1 MKTKNFKTPRLLDLT
16 LLLLILVYIGFSCAS
31 SPDQNAPS
39 EEFNKSTGAYSE
51 KSEDMSMT
59 QDDEAE
65 FISADTISNEDVISS
80 SAAVVSKDSQRKF
93 IRTADLKFRVNNVR
107 SSTLK
112 IEDIVSEHAGFVSY
126 TELRSVKH
134 RVEKVDFSEDSVMEI
149 LHYVVENDM
158 TIRVPDDELDSTLRA
173 IGKLAIFLDYRIIKA
188 DDVGLSLYSNE
199 LAAKRLNKHQQR
211 ITNAIDNKGNRL
223 DDIVNAEDSKLRR
236 QEELDRALIEKL
248 SLQDKIDYSTVQLKL
263 YQHASIMKIMV
274 EREKEI
280 VPYKPGFDTRLGNGV
295 MAGWKILEYLVLGIV
310 HLWSIFLIVAIV
322 LFVIWYYHKKNKKK

>member
-1 MKTKNFKTPRLLDLT
+1 MKTKKSYSPRLFDLT
-16 LLLLILVYIGFSCAS
+16 LVFLFLVYIGFSCAS
-31 SPDQNAPS
+31 KDQYANS
-39 EEFNKSTGAYSE
+39 EEFNKSAGVYSE
-51 KSEDMSMT
+51 KTDDMSM
-59 QDDEAE
+59 DEGEEDA
-65 FISADTISNEDVISS
+65 FISADTISNEDIISS

-93 IRTADLKFRVNNVR
+93 IRTADIKFRVNDVR

-112 IEDIVSEHAGFVSY
+112 IEDIVGEHAGFVSY
-126 TELRSVKH
+126 TELRSVKQG
-134 RVEKVDFSEDSVMEI
+134 VERVDFSEDSVMEI

-158 TIRVPDDELDSTLRA
+158 TLRVPDDELDSTLRA

-199 LAAKRLNKHQQR
+199 LAAKRLSKHQQR

-223 DDIVNAEDSKLRR
+223 NDIVNAEDSKLRR

-248 SLQDKIDYSTVQLKL
+248 SLQDKIDYSTIQLKL
-263 YQHASIMKIMV
+263 YQQASIMKILV

-280 VPYKPGFDTRLGNGV
+280 KPYKPGFDTRLGNGV
-295 MAGWKILEYLVLGIV
+295 MTGWKILEYLVLGIV
-310 HLWSIFLIVAIV
+310 HLWSIILLIGIV